1 MLDIKDI
8 YKAQENIEGIIHKTT
23 MEKSNTFSKI
33 CGGEVFLKYE
43 NQQRTG
49 SFKIRGA
56 YNKIVS
62 LDEQERKK
70 GVIAASAGN
79 HAQGVA
85 LAAGLA
91 GIKAVIVMPR
101 NAPLSKINATE
112 GYGAQV
118 VLHGDCYDDAY
129 GKASEIQKEKQMT
142 FIHAFNDY
150 DIMAG
155 QGVIGLE
162 IIHNLPEVDVIIAP
176 IGGGGLLSGI
186 SVAVKSLKPDVV
198 IIGVEAEN
206 AASYKASKKE
216 GKCIILKNVYTIADG
231 IAIKSPGDKNFPIL
245 NRYVDDVVTVSDEE
259 IASAI
264 LLLLEREK
272 QLVEGSGAVGL
283 AALLNHKIDVAGRKA
298 VCLLTGGNID
308 MNFINKIIEK
318 GLIKAGRNINIRTVV
333 PDRPGMLN
341 KITEIIAAEGGNILN
356 IYHDRYDKDLSL
368 DTTIIHI
375 RLETNNVAHGE
386 RIIDVLKQKG
396 YNILL

>member
-23 MEKSNTFSKI
+23 MEKSNTFSKM
-33 CGGEVFLKYE
+33 CEGEVYFKYE

-56 YNKIVS
+56 YNKIIS
-62 LDEQERKK
+62 LDEADKKK

-85 LAAGLA
+85 LAASLA
-91 GIKAVIVMPR
+91 GIKAIIVMPQ

-112 GYGAQV
+112 GYGAEV
-118 VLHGDCYDDAY
+118 ILYGNCYDDAY
-129 GKASEIQKEKQMT
+129 EKACEIQKEKQMT

-162 IIHNLPEVDVIIAP
+162 MIHSLPEVGVIIAP

-186 SVAVKSLKPDVV
+186 SVAVKSLKPEVS
-198 IIGVEAEN
+198 IIGVEAAN
-206 AASYKASKKE
+206 AASYKSSKE
-216 GKCIILKNVYTIADG
+216 AGKCTTLKNAYTIADG
-231 IAIKSPGDKNFPIL
+231 IAIKSPGEKNFPIL
-245 NRYVDDVVTVSDEE
+245 NRYLDDVVTANDEE

-283 AALLNHKIDVAGRKA
+283 AALLNNKINIRGKKA
-298 VCLLTGGNID
+298 ICLLTGGNID

-333 PDRPGMLN
+333 PDKPGMLN
-341 KITEIIAAEGGNILN
+341 KLTEIIALEGGNILN
-356 IYHDRYDKDLSL
+356 VYHDRYDKDLSL
-368 DTTIIHI
+368 DTTIIHV
-375 RLETNNVAHGE
+375 RLETNNVEHGKKIVRVLEE
-386 RIIDVLKQKG
+386 RGYQVL
-396 YNILL
+396 